1 MAYLPHTPEDVAIM
15 LEAIGKSR
23 LEELFSA
30 IPEEDRLLRPLRIP
44 ECRSESEIL
53 AEFSRLAEKNLR
65 TDDRPSFL
73 GAGAYRR
80 FIPAAVDYLAS
91 RGEFNTAYTP
101 YQPEVSQGTLQAT
114 FEYQSLIARLTG
126 MEISNASMYEGAT
139 AIVEAVFMANA
150 LKPGAVKEE
159 EHGQRHVL
167 VSDGLHPDHRAT
179 LETYLAHQDLDIT
192 TVPLRAGGTDTEFVR
207 NFIAKHTAAA
217 VVAVVF
223 QSPNFFGYL
232 EDGFELRAATES
244 PVAGG
249 DEPPEEKTASRPTG
263 ISGAA
268 TGERPFLIAS
278 VDPISLA
285 LVAPPGA
292 YDADIAVGDG
302 QQLGGALNYGGPSFG
317 FFATHQRHVRK
328 IPGRVVGETTDRDGT
343 RGYVLTF
350 QTREQHIRRE
360 RATSNICTNQGLC
373 SLRAAM
379 YLTLLG
385 EQGLRTVAEASVR
398 KAHHAWTRLG
408 AVPGIK
414 VTDAPFFQEFP
425 IHLPLDA
432 ELVYDRLQTAGI
444 GGGLPLG
451 RYFPERRQE
460 MLLACTELTSLA
472 EIEHL
477 TAAVAGIC
485 ARQQNH
491 RETRTSPSETNL
503 MAKN

>member
-1 MAYLPHTPEDVAIM
+1 MAYLPHTPEDIADM
-15 LEAIGKSR
+15 LQAIGKSR

-30 IPEEDRLLRPLRIP
+30 IPEEDRLQRPLQIP
-44 ECRSESEIL
+44 ERRSESEVL

-65 TDDRPSFL
+65 ADDRPSFL

-150 LKPGAVKEE
+150 LQPGALKNAKR
-159 EHGQRHVL
+159 GGRHVL
-167 VSDGLHPDHRAT
+167 VSEGLHPDHRAT
-179 LETYLAHQDLDIT
+179 LETYVAHQDLDIT
-192 TVPLRAGGTDTEFVR
+192 TVPLRAGGTDQEFIR
-207 NFIAKHTAAA
+207 NFIKKHTAAA

-223 QSPNFFGYL
+223 QNPNFFGYL
-232 EDGFELRAATES
+232 EDGFELRASTRG
-244 PVAGG
+244 VG
-249 DEPPEEKTASRPTG
+249 DETPRENP
-263 ISGAA
+263 A
-268 TGERPFLIAS
+268 TVSQPFLIAS

-328 IPGRVVGETTDRDGT
+328 IPGRVVGETKDRDGK

-398 KAHHAWTRLG
+398 KAHHAWRRLRS
-408 AVPGIK
+408 VPGVE
-414 VTDAPFFQEFP
+414 VTDEPFFQGFS

-432 ELVYDRLQTAGI
+432 ELVYDRLRRVGI

-477 TAAVAGIC
+477 NAAVAGIC
-485 ARQQNH
+485 AQQDNH
-491 RETRTSPSETNL
+491 PEAPKRPL
-503 MAKN
+503 AKNLIEEG